1 MAGNGAVLGDK
12 LVQRIRREHETAGEA
27 DRAAAERRTVAALLR
42 AGEPAADERRRIA
55 AEKAEGEKVQRQRA
69 AARARAKQLDQ
80 LAGKEPMLW
89 GKVESLVAIKRPK
102 SYDRAVELLADLR
115 DLAARKDEIGFQR
128 QIDALRAAHAGKRT
142 FIARL
147 DKAGL

>member
-1 MAGNGAVLGDK
+1 MLAQLMAGNGAVLGDE
-12 LVQRIRREHETAGEA
+12 LVRRMRREHEAAREA
-27 DRAAAERRTVAALLR
+27 DRAAANRRPTSE
-42 AGEPAADERRRIA
+42 GQIA
-55 AEKAEGEKVQRQRA
+55 AEKAEGKKAQRERV
-69 AARARAKQLDQ
+69 AARTRAKQLGQ
-80 LAGKEPMLW
+80 LAGKEPVLW
-89 GKVESLVAIKRPK
+89 GRVESLVANKQPK

-128 QIDALRAAHAGKRT
+128 QIEALRAAPAGKRT